1 MQKCL
6 INFFFNLS
14 YVDPFDYKLT
24 IIKNVYLFKVYID
37 TTYDDEGSL
46 RFVIHYSKSQCKRYY
61 LSIDIF
67 YVKSNMKE
75 LKLISKIIVHPKKKE
90 NRLKSLEFI
99 HKIETEVIYTR

>member
-75 LKLISKIIVHPKKKE
+75 LKLISKIIVHPKKRK
-90 NRLKSLEFI
+90 
-99 HKIETEVIYTR
+99 KIG